1 MKTLRELVQMQQ
13 FTQESDEEIIVKW
26 FLENEKTVEG
36 IDIISKLAK
45 SKIKN
50 DENKY
55 GKLIGELS
63 IYSGASILV
72 KQFGKEIGFKLDD
85 IIRLFILGYNIK
97 EQYPAYYTWLQET
110 IPTLKSPDVFWGEF
124 YDWLHDN
131 GIYFM
136 EEQKWKMKK

>member
-36 IDIISKLAK
+36 IDIISKLTK
-45 SKIKN
+45 KKIEN
-50 DENKY
+50 DEHKY
-55 GKLIGELS
+55 GVLIGNLAMYNGTSNLIRGYGE
-63 IYSGASILV
+63 
-72 KQFGKEIGFKLDD
+72 EIGLKLDS
-85 IIRLFILGYNIK
+85 IIRLYILGYDIK
-97 EQYPAYYTWLQET
+97 EQYPAHYTWLRDT
-110 IPTLKSPDVFWGEF
+110 IPTLKEPKIFWREF